1 MSRAGLKVQAAQ
13 TLSLWI
19 IYQVPIHLWKN
30 ISQNYSFQHNDSIQM
45 ITNTYNS
52 GTENLEPV

>member
-30 ISQNYSFQHNDSIQM
+30 ISQNYSLQHNDSIQM
-45 ITNTYNS
+45 ITIHS
-52 GTENLEPV
+52 SIMILFK